1 MSNFKTRLQNRGYIA
16 RMVEKH
22 FSEIKFSDRELSL
35 VQKKTAR
42 KKILPFEQNT
52 ILRCLT

>member
-35 VQKKTAR
+35 VQKKNRT
-42 KKILPFEQNT
+42 
-52 ILRCLT
+52 